1 MSYFYMNGQLYFG
14 TPPAQQPSAQQPM
27 IPGQNT
33 NAFGNQG
40 PVAYGNQVPAQFVAP
55 VPYNG
60 SGSGSGSGIQHQRY
74 AQPQPQSRPCPRPRP
89 PPQPKPHPEEIKQ
102 SISAV
107 HTFWANRM
115 ATTCHVCRKKL
126 ITRSFDVVAWIKRW
140 TSVAGRNRDKATL
153 ICAAECMSCGGDG
166 VLTCLGCGKKPNKDA
181 PVRSVQSYY
190 MQWCCRLGRMFIIWV
205 MLARYDLMEI
215 DMQHSGAAADG
226 KGNNNAARMAGTLDS
241 RGVGYAAERSGNFSP
256 FINLYYSGPPPAVL
270 ERAIEFKSEDA
281 KMDGVT
287 EMMAG
292 IVTELIPTWN
302 NRDLPPE
309 LHAML
314 QLTMLIDRATDL
326 LRNDSIEEVS
336 KRAGVYSSV
345 LCFVQRIGEHPELR
359 DLVQGQRYCKLSTA
373 GLQAICDGLE
383 KDWEKALI
391 LGEKIPSLAERLE
404 QLAKQSEIIQRYT
417 ATKCIKSTPEGK
429 VMMKLC
435 NEITAI
441 YKAIGGSTGA
451 GVAQQGATMKKTGL
465 FAEEKW
471 VKFHKERCLLRND
484 AVLRHEN
491 SVFASAAAK
500 LTLCSP
506 GRMKKLVT
514 DIAGMSTSL
523 PQGIFVQVGESR
535 PDVMRCLIMG
545 HPDTPYA
552 YGLFDFDIFCD
563 ENYPKRPPLVHCRT
577 AVNHAGLS
585 PNLHDDGKVCLSL
598 LGTWKEGDQA
608 AQWQPDKS
616 TILSVLISL
625 QAMVL
630 SEDPYRQEPAHSGE
644 VGPQADAQARKYI
657 LDSRPLNVKYAMIDW
672 LREPGKRNGIW
683 MNVVRA
689 HFRIN
694 KTQILQKVNG
704 WAREDSRIS
713 KWRSSQQSTRAF
725 TFQQRV
731 WNLPG
736 ELRRELDKLG

>member
-14 TPPAQQPSAQQPM
+14 TPPAPQPGAQQPM
-27 IPGQNT
+27 ISGQNT
-33 NAFGNQG
+33 NTFSNQG
-40 PVAYGNQVPAQFVAP
+40 RFAYGNQVPAQYGAP
-55 VPYNG
+55 VAYNG
-60 SGSGSGSGIQHQRY
+60 SSSGGGV
-74 AQPQPQSRPCPRPRP
+74 QPQPQSRPCPRPP
-89 PPQPKPHPEEIKQ
+89 PRPKPHPREIKQ

-115 ATTCHVCRKKL
+115 TTTCHVCREKL
-126 ITRSFDVVAWIKRW
+126 ITGSFDVVAWIKRW

-153 ICAAECMSCGGDG
+153 ICAAECMSCGGGGGGGG

-181 PVRSVQSYY
+181 PVRSVQNYY
-190 MQWCCRLGRMFIIWV
+190 MQWCCRLGRIFIIWV

-215 DMQHSGAAADG
+215 DMQHSGAADG

-241 RGVGYAAERSGNFSP
+241 RGVGYAAEHSGNFNP
-256 FINLYYSGPPPAVL
+256 FINLYYSGPSPAIL
-270 ERAIEFKSEDA
+270 ERAIEFKGEDM
-281 KMDGVT
+281 KMDAVT

-302 NRDLPPE
+302 NKDLPPE

-336 KRAGVYSSV
+336 KRAEVYSSV
-345 LCFVQRIGEHPELR
+345 IRFVQRIGEHPELK

-373 GLQAICDGLE
+373 GLQATCDSSE

-417 ATKCIKSTPEGK
+417 ATKCIKSTSEGK

-441 YKAIGGSTGA
+441 YKTIGGSTGA
-451 GVAQQGATMKKTGL
+451 GAAQKGMTMKKTGL

-471 VKFHKERCLLRND
+471 VKFHKEHCLVRND

-491 SVFASAAAK
+491 SVYASAVVK
-500 LTLCSP
+500 LTFCAP

-523 PQGIFVQVGESR
+523 PPGIFVQVGESR

-577 AVNHAGLS
+577 AVNHEGLS
-585 PNLHDDGKVCLSL
+585 PNLHGDGKVCLSL

-644 VGPQADAQARKYI
+644 VGPQADARARKYI
-657 LDSRPLNVKYAMIDW
+657 LDARPQNVKHAMIDW
-672 LREPGKRNGIW
+672 LREPGKRKGIW
-683 MNVVRA
+683 KDVVRA

-694 KTQILQKVNG
+694 RAQIMQKVNG
-704 WAREDSRIS
+704 WAREDWRLS
-713 KWRSSQQSTRAF
+713 KWCSSQSTGAF
-725 TFQQRV
+725 TVQQRV